1 MRVAYYSHSSSLL
14 HEMGPGHP
22 ECPERIAAITNRL
35 VMRGVMD
42 RLDRF
47 DAPEVTRDQTLLA
60 HTADYI
66 DALPRLVPLD
76 GYRMLDADTAMNAHS
91 LRAAQ
96 HAAGACVAAV
106 DRVVSGQADRAF
118 CAVRPP
124 GHHALSHHA
133 MGFCILNNVAIGVR
147 HAIARH
153 GLKRVVLIDFDV
165 HHGNGSEQILAGDDR
180 VLMLSTFQSPHYP
193 GSGETPLADNMINVA
208 LSPYSGG
215 LAMRAAVRQHWW
227 PALKAFD
234 PQLIVV
240 SAGFDAHQADDL
252 GQLGWRD
259 EDYAWLSAEIMMQ
272 ANHHCAGR
280 VVSSL
285 EGGYDLGALARCTE
299 LHIEAML
306 QD

>member
-1 MRVAYYSHSSSLL
+1 MRVAYFSHASALL

-47 DAPEVTRDQTLLA
+47 DAPMVTREQALRA
-60 HTADYI
+60 HTAEYFDG
-66 DALPRLVPLD
+66 LPGQVPQD
-76 GYRMLDADTAMNAHS
+76 GYRMLDADTAMNPHS
-91 LRAAQ
+91 LQAAF

-106 DRVVSGQADRAF
+106 DHVLAGKAERAF

-133 MGFCILNNVAIGVR
+133 MGFCILNNVAIAVR
-147 HAIARH
+147 HALSAH
-153 GLKRVVLIDFDV
+153 GLRRVALIDFDV

-193 GSGETPLADNMINVA
+193 GSGESPLADNMINVA
-208 LSPYSGG
+208 LPPYSGG
-215 LAMRAAVRQHWW
+215 LAMRAAVRQRWW
-227 PALKAFD
+227 PALEAFE
-234 PQLIVV
+234 PQLIIV

-259 EDYAWLSAEIMMQ
+259 EDYAWLSEQIMNQ
-272 ANHHCAGR
+272 AARLCGGR

-299 LHIEAML
+299 LHLEAML
-306 QD
+306 QA